1 MKIWAKVLKNHKIV
15 NEAVREF
22 SLARPSDAEGWNAVM
37 TELVKP
43 LDLACPVLLKKHVQ
57 ELARFSRTVFTQA
70 DFMESISFDKLEI
83 EIFPEKKKETRVEYV
98 FRDGE

>member
-1 MKIWAKVLKNHKIV
+1 MKIWAKVLKNHKII

-22 SLARPSDAEGWNAVM
+22 SFARPSDAEGWNAVM
-37 TELVKP
+37 TDLVKP

-57 ELARFSRTVFTQA
+57 ELERFSRTVFTQT

-98 FRDGE
+98 FGGGD